1 MALVLGNMS
10 SSQSP
15 PSWSTTPPWWSIASP
30 GTSLTPQGTLITP
43 PRRAAQNSVN
53 ETFVAT
59 TAAIETLPKWNDCK
73 LVGVAMRKKKR
84 NSGDMST
91 RDTFANKAVVAFSAA
106 RYSKALK
113 DVTIYYSRIKK
124 WSECGKEGIWASVHC

>member
-1 MALVLGNMS
+1 MALVLGNMG

-15 PSWSTTPPWWSIASP
+15 PSQSTTLLRRSLTSPGKSLTPP
-30 GTSLTPQGTLITP
+30 GTSITP

-84 NSGDMST
+84 SSGDVFT
-91 RDTFANKAVVAFSAA
+91 WDTFVNKSVVALSAA

-113 DVTIYYSRIKK
+113 DATIYYSRIKK